1 MLESASISAFYT
13 VATHEQHGTG
23 SEICSDIVGVIHA
36 DIGTVAVVICLL
48 AISARF
54 VSGLSVIAEPRNSS
68 SLNACLLKLKVSGC
82 SIPHAMFD
90 IVIGKCFS
98 NFEYID
104 FPATVLQMPL
114 GDRIIKVAFQRIM
127 VQDV

>member
-48 AISARF
+48 AISAWF
-54 VSGLSVIAEPRNSS
+54 VSGLSVIAEQRNS
-68 SLNACLLKLKVSGC
+68 SLNACLLKYKVSGC
-82 SIPHAMFD
+82 SNPHAMFD
-90 IVIGKCFS
+90 IVI
-98 NFEYID
+98 
-104 FPATVLQMPL
+104 A
-114 GDRIIKVAFQRIM
+114 
-127 VQDV
+127 